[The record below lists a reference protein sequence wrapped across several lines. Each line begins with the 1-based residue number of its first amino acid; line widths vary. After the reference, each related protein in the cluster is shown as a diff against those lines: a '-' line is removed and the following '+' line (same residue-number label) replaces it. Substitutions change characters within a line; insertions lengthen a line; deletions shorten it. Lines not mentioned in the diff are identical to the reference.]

1 MNKKYITSAL
11 VLGTMLT
18 MTACNGDVESKEEAE
33 TEVKEESASSEVYDK
48 DGNKIA
54 DLKDVD
60 EESDQPTENTKE
72 KSAPKE
78 YEGYADTL
86 NHFELPEEGRL
97 SEEEAEERTGMN
109 VEGNS
114 FDMVVYE
121 NGYNINKQAKKV
133 ESLTYIDGERPY
145 PYGTQSLAL
154 FKTIIDTV
162 SGEHATVN
170 NGKMIETKDVKNLE
184 ELSDSERDSFSRE
197 GGLMMIHKVS
207 DRVIK
212 DLRQFETYFSEQ
224 EYTELTTWVEDTVD
238 LYEIALNADQSNWEE
253 GYKAFAEGAQ
263 RIAFMQQGIEGFNEG
278 SQSS

>member
-1 MNKKYITSAL
+1 MNKKYMTAAL

-18 MTACNGDVESKEEAE
+18 MTACNGDVESKEEAD
-33 TEVKEESASSEVYDK
+33 TEVNEESASSEVYDK

-162 SGEHATVN
+162 SGEHAIVN
-170 NGKMIETKDVKNLE
+170 NGEMIETKDVKSLE
-184 ELSDSERDSFSRE
+184 ELSDSERDRFSRE

-224 EYTELTTWVEDTVD
+224 EYKDLTTWVEDTVD
-238 LYEIALNADQSNWEE
+238 LYETALNADQSNWEE